1 MDTLPSRLTSLHQKS
16 EDTISIGYE
25 QVAISFATRSVAA
38 VRTRQKMLA
47 TYRENPEATAFN
59 KLIFRS
65 IPEEKN
71 LDKLPPP
78 ENQSPKLSD
87 SEDMDHDHKDQGG
100 DRPSTTS

>member
-1 MDTLPSRLTSLHQKS
+1 
-16 EDTISIGYE
+16 
-25 QVAISFATRSVAA
+25 
-38 VRTRQKMLA
+38 MLDS
-47 TYRENPEATAFN
+47 YRENLEVTAFD

-87 SEDMDHDHKDQGG
+87 FGDMDHDL
-100 DRPSTTS
+100 

>member
-1 MDTLPSRLTSLHQKS
+1 MTTGYKRVVISL
-16 EDTISIGYE
+16 
-25 QVAISFATRSVAA
+25 ATRSVAYEEP
-38 VRTRQKMLA
+38 RQKMLE
-47 TYRENPEATAFN
+47 TYRENPEATAFDE
-59 KLIFRS
+59 LIFQS

-78 ENQSPKLSD
+78 ENQSPKKLSD